1 MNDFA
6 LLGTL
11 INVLLVLLGSGAGV
25 IVKRVTKGKGTG
37 ERSKRF
43 SDAAMSAIGLCT
55 LLIGIT
61 GAIKGAVN
69 GQISSAVPAVSGLA
83 SENTLVII
91 ISMVIGV
98 IIGELIDIDKW
109 VNKLG
114 DKLQKP
120 FKDKE
125 NNIAEGFV
133 TASLIVCVGAMS
145 IVGSLESGLNGNHSI
160 QITKGVLDVFS
171 TFILASTMGVGV
183 MFSAAFVLVYQGS
196 ISLLAN
202 WIAPFLTNDV
212 IICMTA
218 VGSLLIIALG
228 LNILGIKKLKIIN
241 YVPAMFLPIAL
252 IPLYDAVHAL
262 LSKF

>member
-1 MNDFA
+1 MENFA
-6 LLGTL
+6 LFGTL
-11 INVLLVLLGSGAGV
+11 VNVILVLLGSGAGV
-25 IVKRVTKGKGTG
+25 IFKRITKGKKNG
-37 ERSKRF
+37 ERSSRF

-69 GQISSAVPAVSGLA
+69 AQIISAVPMA
-83 SENTLVII
+83 SLSTENTLVII

-114 DKLQKP
+114 DKLQAP

-145 IVGSLESGLNGNHSI
+145 IVGALQSGLNGNHTI

-171 TFILASTMGVGV
+171 TFILASTMGIGV

-202 WIAPFLTNDV
+202 WIAPFLNDNV
-212 IICMTA
+212 ITCMTA

-228 LNILGIKKLKIIN
+228 LNILGIKKLKIMNFI
-241 YVPAMFLPIAL
+241 PAMFLPIAL
-252 IPLYDAVHAL
+252 IPLYDAIYAF
-262 LSKF
+262 LSKI

>member
-183 MFSAAFVLVYQGS
+183 MFSAVFVLVYQGS

-202 WIAPFLTNDV
+202 WVAPFLTNDV
-212 IICMTA
+212 ITCMTA

-228 LNILGIKKLKIIN
+228 LNILGIKKLKIMN

-252 IPLYDAVHAL
+252 IPLYDAVYAL

>member
-1 MNDFA
+1 MNNFA

-11 INVLLVLLGSGAGV
+11 INVLLVLVGSGLGV
-25 IVKRVTKGKGTG
+25 IVKCLTRGKRTG
-37 ERSKRF
+37 ERSKKY

-69 GQISSAVPAVSGLA
+69 AQILSAIPTLSGLA
-83 SENTLVII
+83 VENTLVII

-98 IIGELIDIDKW
+98 LIGELIDIDKW
-109 VNKLG
+109 VNVLG
-114 DKLQKP
+114 DKLQKS

-125 NNIAEGFV
+125 NNVAEGFV

-145 IVGSLESGLNGNHSI
+145 IVGALESGLNGNHTV
-160 QITKGVLDVFS
+160 QITKGVLDIFS

-202 WIAPFLTNDV
+202 WIAPYLTNEV
-212 IICMTA
+212 ITCMTA

-228 LNILGIKKLKIIN
+228 LNILGIKKLKIMN
-241 YVPAMFLPIAL
+241 YIPAMFLPIGL
-252 IPLYDAVHAL
+252 IPLYDAIYAL
-262 LSKF
+262 ISKI

>member
-1 MNDFA
+1 MESFA

-11 INVLLVLLGSGAGV
+11 INVLLVLLGSGLGV
-25 IVKRVTKGKGTG
+25 IVKRFTKGKGTG

-69 GQISSAVPAVSGLA
+69 AQIVSAIPLTSGLA
-83 SENTLVII
+83 TENTLVII

-98 IIGELIDIDKW
+98 LIGELIDIDKW

-114 DKLQKP
+114 DRLQRP

-145 IVGSLESGLNGNHSI
+145 IVGALESGLNGNHTI

-212 IICMTA
+212 ITCMTA

-228 LNILGIKKLKIIN
+228 LNILGIKKLKIMN
-241 YVPAMFLPIAL
+241 YIPAMFLPIGF
-252 IPLYDAVHAL
+252 IPLYDAIYAL
-262 LSKF
+262 LSKT

>member
-1 MNDFA
+1 MENFA
-6 LLGTL
+6 LFGTL
-11 INVLLVLLGSGAGV
+11 VNVVLVLIGSGAGL
-25 IVKRVTKGKGTG
+25 IVKKVTGGKGKAQGRIG
-37 ERSKRF
+37 
-43 SDAAMSAIGLCT
+43 DAALTAIGLCT

-69 GQISSAVPAVSGLA
+69 GQIMSANPGVTYSGI
-83 SENTLVII
+83 SGENTLVII

-109 VNKLG
+109 VNRLG
-114 DKLQKP
+114 EKIQKP
-120 FKDKE
+120 FKDKK
-125 NNIAEGFV
+125 NNIADGFV

-145 IVGSLESGLNGNHSI
+145 IVGALESGINGNHTI

-171 TFILASTMGVGV
+171 TFILASTMGIGV

-196 ISLLAN
+196 ISLLAG

-212 IICMTA
+212 ITCMTA

-228 LNILGIKKLKIIN
+228 LNILGIKKLKIMNFI
-241 YVPAMFLPIAL
+241 PAMFLPIGL
-252 IPLYDAVHAL
+252 IPLYDLIIGLFAR
-262 LSKF
+262 